1 MSESRY
7 NRISIVLDE
16 FRIDQKDLAKLVKV
30 TKDTVSRWCRNE
42 NQPRI
47 PELYRIARVFRID
60 VCRLL
65 EPTNWQQEP
74 GPTPVDILKAEKL
87 KTKQKANAKNKK
99 KPGSVSSRNK
109 KRSS

>member
-47 PELYRIARVFRID
+47 PELYKIARVFRID

-65 EPTNWQQEP
+65 EPINWQQEP
-74 GPTPVDILKAEKL
+74 GSAPVEILKAEKEKL
-87 KTKQKANAKNKK
+87 KQKGNAKKKK
-99 KPGSVSSRNK
+99 KPDSVSVRNK

>member
-1 MSESRY
+1 MSQPRY

-16 FRIDQKDLAKLVKV
+16 FQIDQKDLAKLVNV

-47 PELYRIARVFRID
+47 PELFKIAKVFRID

-65 EPTNWQQEP
+65 EPANWQHEM
-74 GPTPVDILKAEKL
+74 GLSAVELLKLDKEKM
-87 KTKQKANAKNKK
+87 KQKAISGKSRSRKK
-99 KPGSVSSRNK
+99 DKGKAR
-109 KRSS
+109 

>member
-1 MSESRY
+1 MSELRY

-16 FRIDQKDLAKLVKV
+16 FRIDQKDLAKLIKV

-65 EPTNWQQEP
+65 EPTNWQHES
-74 GPTPVDILKAEKL
+74 GPTAVEILKAEKEKAKQKG
-87 KTKQKANAKNKK
+87 KTKNINKR
-99 KPGSVSSRNK
+99 PASSRGK
-109 KRSS
+109 I